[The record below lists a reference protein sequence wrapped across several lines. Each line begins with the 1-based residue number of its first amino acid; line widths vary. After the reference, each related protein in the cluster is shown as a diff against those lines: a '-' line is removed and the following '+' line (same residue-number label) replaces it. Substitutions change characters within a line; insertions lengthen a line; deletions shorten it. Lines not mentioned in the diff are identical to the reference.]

1 MGELGAAYV
10 SIYPKVEAD
19 SLGSSLRDSLSSV
32 GDVGDGIGSK
42 VAGGIGAKLKAIPWA
57 GIAMGGAAA
66 FAAAFKAGFDAY
78 GQVEEGANKVILAT
92 GATGEAAEQLK
103 GVYKDVASNVVGDFG
118 DIGSA
123 VGELNTR
130 LGLNGDELEAASEA
144 AMKYAKV
151 NGVDATQAVQDVTRM
166 MNNAGIGSEDYAKT
180 LDTLTVAAQQSGIDV
195 GKLAQSVTQNAASF
209 RELGFSTDESIAML
223 SSFEKAG
230 VNSSQVLAGMKKGV
244 AEWAKEGVSAK
255 DGFSSFVNGVADGS
269 VSSADAIELFGSRAG
284 IAMYDAAKSG
294 SLNFDEMYAAITEGS
309 AGMTDQMYN
318 ETLTATEKM
327 DLAWQN
333 VTLAGAELFAPVV
346 EAFSDFLTTTV
357 VPFAQQLTTYVGAAK
372 DAIASSGIGE
382 AVQGIANVVAP
393 AVQFIYGAVQ
403 DALQG
408 IKGVFDSVMGAI
420 GGLVAEVWP
429 DISAT
434 VSAAVGIIKQVV
446 PPAWNTVKS
455 ITSSVFN
462 AVRGVVQAVWPA
474 ISSIVKG
481 AADGIKTAITG
492 ISNIV
497 GKVKSTFNS
506 IKSAI
511 TEPINNAKETVKGAI
526 DKIKGF
532 FPLSIGRIFSNL
544 QLPHISVSGGS
555 PPFGIGGKGSLPSFS
570 VSWYAKGGFVDDPT
584 LIGAGEA
591 GPEMILPEKGA
602 LMDVFSS
609 AVADRIAGA
618 GQTINV
624 YLQYDASADAD
635 EMANDIAN
643 ALGRKLA
650 MEG

>member
-318 ETLTATEKM
+318 DTLTATEKM
-327 DLAWQN
+327 DLAWKN
-333 VTLAGAELFAPVV
+333 VTIAGAELFAPAV
-346 EAFSDFLTTTV
+346 EAFSGFLSDTV
-357 VPFAQQLTTYVGAAK
+357 IPFAQGISTYIDQARSAIESSAIG
-372 DAIASSGIGE
+372 DAIREIKGTFDEATKAIGDLVADVWPE
-382 AVQGIANVVAP
+382 VQGIISSVMDVLKTLVPPVWNRIKSVVS
-393 AVQFIYGAVQ
+393 
-403 DALQG
+403 
-408 IKGVFDSVMGAI
+408 SVMGA
-420 GGLVAEVWP
+420 
-429 DISAT
+429 
-434 VSAAVGIIKQVV
+434 
-446 PPAWNTVKS
+446 VK
-455 ITSSVFN
+455 
-462 AVRGVVQAVWPA
+462 GVVQTTWPFISA
-474 ISSIVKG
+474 IIKGSVEHIKTIVGGLSSIISKAQSTFDKVKN
-481 AADGIKTAITG
+481 AITKPIEG
-492 ISNIV
+492 A
-497 GKVKSTFNS
+497 KSTV
-506 IKSAI
+506 
-511 TEPINNAKETVKGAI
+511 EGVL

-532 FPLSIGRIFSNL
+532 FPLSIGKIFSNL

-570 VSWYAKGGFVDDPT
+570 VNWYAKGGFVDDAT

-591 GPEMILPEKGA
+591 GPEMILPKSGE
-602 LMDVFSS
+602 LMDAFSS
-609 AVADRIAGA
+609 AVASKVNG
-618 GQTINV
+618 GNEINV
-624 YLQYDASADAD
+624 YLQYDASADANQ
-635 EMANDIAN
+635 MANDIAF
-643 ALGRKLA
+643 ALNRKLA
-650 MEG
+650 MEA